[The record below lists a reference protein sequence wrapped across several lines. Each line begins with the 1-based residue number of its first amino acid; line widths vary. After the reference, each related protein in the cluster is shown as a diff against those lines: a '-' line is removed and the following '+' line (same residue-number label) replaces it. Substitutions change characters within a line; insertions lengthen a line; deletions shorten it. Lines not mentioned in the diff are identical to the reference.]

1 MEGTT
6 QHEYA
11 QIVDLTTQNALK
23 SMLGP
28 TLLTIPVS
36 IVLGF
41 MFVPCPWQLSNQCHC
56 VISNPVWHSVKQK

>member
-1 MEGTT
+1 VLSKLFMRFSANSIFQELMEGTT

-11 QIVDLTTQNALK
+11 HIVDLTTQNALK

-41 MFVPCPWQLSNQCHC
+41 MFVPCP
-56 VISNPVWHSVKQK
+56 